1 MILPEC
7 SLPGASGH
15 SVSLMPHRGFV
26 AWLCLLPLIF
36 NVAGCAVLPQMAFDK
51 AALPPLE
58 LDGQLY
64 FPEDV
69 SAELRP
75 RDILA
80 TTAEMREFAV
90 LHTTGNNYSRTRLM
104 SLHWAV
110 KSKGMLGMHYDPFAE
125 GTARQAFERGSAN
138 CLSYA
143 HMFIALA
150 REVGL
155 DARYQW
161 MEVRPE
167 WHRMGER
174 VMVRLHVNV
183 LVRMRD
189 GSEYTVDIDPLNR
202 TQVAGTRRMSDA
214 EGLALYYNN
223 IAMNA
228 LGDERP
234 VDAWRY
240 LVRGLETAPGL
251 SPLWVN
257 LGAIYRYSGQYLAAE
272 QAYFRALDL
281 DKRDRSAINNLVVL
295 YEIQDRIDERD
306 YWLDQL
312 RHYRD
317 QNPYFHANLGDKA
330 MEDGRWDDAYAHYA
344 RARSLYPDDGEL
356 VYSLGLAEYRRGN
369 QAEAER
375 LILKAIEKAAYTV
388 VKDQYRLQLR
398 SIREEQAA
406 AL

>member
-1 MILPEC
+1 MISPAC
-7 SLPGASGH
+7 SLPAISRRYAP
-15 SVSLMPHRGFV
+15 LMPLRGL
-26 AWLCLLPLIF
+26 AALLCLYLLG
-36 NVAGCAVLPQMAFDK
+36 GCAALPQLAFDK

-64 FPEDV
+64 LPEDV
-69 SAELRP
+69 NADLQP

-80 TTAEMREFAV
+80 TTEEMREFAV
-90 LHTTGNNYSRTRLM
+90 RHTGGNNYSRTRLM

-174 VMVRLHVNV
+174 VAVRLHVNV

-202 TQVAGTRRMSDA
+202 AQVAGTRRMSDA

-228 LGDERP
+228 LGEERP
-234 VDAWRY
+234 VEAWQY
-240 LVRGLETAPGL
+240 LVRGLEVAPGL
-251 SPLWVN
+251 SHLWVN
-257 LGAIYRYSGQYLAAE
+257 LGAIYRYSGQYRAAE
-272 QAYFRALDL
+272 QAYFRALGIDH
-281 DKRDRSAINNLVVL
+281 RDRSAMNNLVVL
-295 YEIQDRIDERD
+295 YEAQDRIDERD

-312 RHYRD
+312 KHYREM
-317 QNPYFHANLGDKA
+317 NPYFHANLGNIA
-330 MEDGRWDDAYAHYA
+330 MEEGRWDDAYAHYSRA
-344 RARSLYPDDGEL
+344 RALQPNDGEL
-356 VYSLGLAEYRRGN
+356 VYSQGLAEYRRGN

-375 LILKAIEKAAYTV
+375 LILKAIDKAAYQV
-388 VKDQYRLQLR
+388 VKEQYRVQLR